1 MTAAQLAEILDP
13 QHDNDEW
20 WDCGVQCNLASNP
33 MLSEKWFYTGPPDLH
48 TAREHAWRME
58 VWLEARN
65 VSWFRNKRLTVLH
78 DENDRQIHAAAN
90 HSAALT
96 QAVETIAKGRA

>member
-13 QHDNDEW
+13 QHEVDGW
-20 WDCGVQCNLASNP
+20 WCTALCEGCDTICYFGPSN
-33 MLSEKWFYTGPPDLH
+33 LH

-90 HSAALT
+90 HAAALA
-96 QAVETIAKGRA
+96 QAVERISK